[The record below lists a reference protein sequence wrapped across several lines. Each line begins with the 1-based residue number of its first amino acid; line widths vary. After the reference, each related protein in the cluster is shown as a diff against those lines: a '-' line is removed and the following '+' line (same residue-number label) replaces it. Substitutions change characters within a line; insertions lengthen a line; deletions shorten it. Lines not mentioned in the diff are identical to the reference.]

1 MSTHNEL
8 IDALVEKTKREENEI
23 IQIITETVQSITADL
38 VDGKAVVLPEL
49 GTIDAV
55 MKDEFVVIHPETK
68 QRTLVPPQF
77 IITFNSTPNS
87 LEEGEEKLSQD
98 QSTNLHPTTSF
109 INELSSTIGELLHRH
124 SETTVDG
131 LGVFQRKS
139 DEEESASVTF
149 IPDKSLI
156 ESVNAPF
163 LQFKEVS
170 LKEDVHLPDTDEI
183 VAENVEQ
190 ALTLSMT
197 PQQSVAET
205 NPETTDD
212 KPEEIPSSEL
222 DDKMQNEQE
231 TQTEDDDNNN
241 TEPTTITYHPSPQ
254 KFGSP
259 SDDLKESQLSPV
271 AEEGGNSRKGK
282 MRKIFI
288 PICIAVA
295 VAALVLLIFAVSRPS
310 ESETDTS
317 DTHHEAPITQQPTEN
332 EQKQLLIQQAN
343 SKLEWAPY
351 AITDIYDTIVVN
363 KVTTAL
369 TLAATYGGAGTEY
382 YIKALNDGKAQF
394 EAGEEV
400 LIPIIELKEKRH

>member
-23 IQIITETVQSITADL
+23 IQIIGETVQSITADL
-38 VDGKAVVLPEL
+38 VEGKAVLLPEL
-49 GTIDAV
+49 GTLDV
-55 MKDEFVVIHPETK
+55 VLKDEFVVIHPETK

-77 IITFNSTPNS
+77 IITFNTTTNS
-87 LEEGEEKLSQD
+87 LEEGGEKFTKH

-109 INELSSTIGELLHRH
+109 IDELSSTIGELLHRH
-124 SETTVDG
+124 SETTVEG
-131 LGVFQRKS
+131 LGEFRRNS
-139 DEEESASVTF
+139 DEEDSVSVTF

-170 LKEDVHLPDTDEI
+170 LKEDIHLPETDEI

-190 ALTLSMT
+190 ALKVSMI
-197 PQQSVAET
+197 PQQSETET

-212 KPEEIPSSEL
+212 KPEETSSSEL
-222 DDKMQNEQE
+222 EDKMQSEQE
-231 TQTEDDDNNN
+231 PQAEEDNNN

-259 SDDLKESQLSPV
+259 CDDLNDTQQSSVSEKD
-271 AEEGGNSRKGK
+271 GNPRKGM
-282 MRKIFI
+282 MRKTLI